1 MIERIIKLNWNHE
14 INNSCPPNPP
24 TYSQNS
30 ETLTM
35 SFFDATLMIGYS
47 RPEYNPVFVK
57 HVFDTIFGAGVVEQV
72 REFVVTSADRPTY
85 KRFYIYTFDDY
96 HPAIVRIINLIDT
109 KKFAKVAFKQE
120 WDYKTQQAVDRYW
133 KVFRAPVMKLF
144 IPYLM
149 NEEPAIA
156 SSTIDPWSP
165 EADPA
170 FADARCALTQ
180 LAETQFAETQRTLE
194 FPPPMVRDETE
205 NWGTPCKLERSTNDP
220 PADEDTADEEY
231 EENVNDATV
240 YEVTAEE
247 AADVSKDFDELASA
261 IAEFGEDYPGSIARP
276 MVRCDSEQFPD
287 YGAPTEMVR
296 DESDRYIEPYMLR
309 LETDEDGT
317 SKICRGED
325 PADYIEPPPKL
336 VRSTTEWFGQ

>member
-1 MIERIIKLNWNHE
+1 
-14 INNSCPPNPP
+14 
-24 TYSQNS
+24 
-30 ETLTM
+30 M

-47 RPEYNPVFVK
+47 RPEYNPVYVK
-57 HVFDTIFGAGVVEQV
+57 QIFDAIFGAGVIEQV
-72 REFVVTSADRPTY
+72 REFVVTSTDRPTY
-85 KRFYIYTFDDY
+85 KRFYIYTFDDS
-96 HPAIVRIINLIDT
+96 HPAIVRIINIINAN
-109 KKFAKVAFKQE
+109 KFAKVAFKQE
-120 WDYKTQQAVDRYW
+120 WDYKTQQVVDRYW
-133 KVFRAPVMKLF
+133 KVFLAPVMKTF
-144 IPYLM
+144 VPYIM
-149 NEEPAIA
+149 NE
-156 SSTIDPWSP
+156 TIDPWSQ

-170 FADARCALTQ
+170 FADARRAL
-180 LAETQFAETQRTLE
+180 TQFAETQTLE

-205 NWGTPCKLERSTNDP
+205 YWGVPCKLVRSTNDT
-220 PADEDTADEEY
+220 PADEDTADED

-276 MVRCDSEQFPD
+276 MVRCDSD

-296 DESDRYIEPYMLR
+296 DDSDRYNEPYMLR
-309 LETDEDGT
+309 LETEEDGT

>member
-1 MIERIIKLNWNHE
+1 
-14 INNSCPPNPP
+14 
-24 TYSQNS
+24 
-30 ETLTM
+30 M

-47 RPEYNPVFVK
+47 RPEYNPFYVK
-57 HVFDTIFGAGVVEQV
+57 HIFDTICGTGVVEQV

-85 KRFYIYTFDDY
+85 KKFYIYTYDDS
-96 HPAIVRIINLIDT
+96 HPAIVRIINIINAN
-109 KKFAKVAFKQE
+109 KFAKVAFKQE
-120 WDYKTQQAVDRYW
+120 WDYKTQQVMDRYW
-133 KVFRAPVMKLF
+133 KVFLAPVMKTF
-144 IPYLM
+144 VPYIM
-149 NEEPAIA
+149 NE
-156 SSTIDPWSP
+156 TIDPWSQ

-170 FADARCALTQ
+170 FADARRAL
-180 LAETQFAETQRTLE
+180 TQFAETQTLE

-205 NWGTPCKLERSTNDP
+205 YWGVPCKLVRSTNDT
-220 PADEDTADEEY
+220 PADEDTADEED

-247 AADVSKDFDELASA
+247 AADVSKDFDELAA
-261 IAEFGEDYPGSIARP
+261 EIAEFGEDYPGSIARQ
-276 MVRCDSEQFPD
+276 DSD

-296 DESDRYIEPYMLR
+296 DDSDRYNEPYMLR
-309 LETDEDGT
+309 LETEEDGT

>member
-1 MIERIIKLNWNHE
+1 
-14 INNSCPPNPP
+14 
-24 TYSQNS
+24 
-30 ETLTM
+30 M

-47 RPEYNPVFVK
+47 RPEYNPFFVK
-57 HVFDTIFGAGVVEQV
+57 HVFDTICGAGVVEQV

-85 KRFYIYTFDDY
+85 KKFYIYTFDDS
-96 HPAIVRIINLIDT
+96 HPAIVRIINIINAN
-109 KKFAKVAFKQE
+109 KFAKVAFKQE
-120 WDYKTQQAVDRYW
+120 WDYKTQQVMDRYW
-133 KVFRAPVMKLF
+133 KVFLAPVMKPF

-149 NEEPAIA
+149 NENTIA

-170 FADARCALTQ
+170 FVDARFTLTQ
-180 LAETQFAETQRTLE
+180 LAETQTLE

-205 NWGTPCKLERSTNDP
+205 YWGVPCKLVRSTNDT
-220 PADEDTADEEY
+220 PADEED

-276 MVRCDSEQFPD
+276 SPMVRCDSVPYPEF
-287 YGAPTEMVR
+287 GAPTEMVR
-296 DESDRYIEPYMLR
+296 DDSDRYNEPYMLR
-309 LETDEDGT
+309 LETEDDGT

-336 VRSTTEWFGQ
+336 VRTSTTAEWLFGK

>member
-1 MIERIIKLNWNHE
+1 
-14 INNSCPPNPP
+14 
-24 TYSQNS
+24 
-30 ETLTM
+30 M

-47 RPEYNPVFVK
+47 RPEYNPFFVK
-57 HVFDTIFGAGVVEQV
+57 QIFDAICGAGVIEQV
-72 REFVVTSADRPTY
+72 REFVVTSPDRPTY
-85 KRFYIYTFDDY
+85 KKFYIYTFDDS
-96 HPAIVRIINLIDT
+96 HPVIVRILNLINAN
-109 KKFAKVAFKQE
+109 KFAKVAFKQE
-120 WDYKTQQAVDRYW
+120 WDYKTQQVVDRYW
-133 KVFRAPVMKLF
+133 KVFRAPVMKIF

-149 NEEPAIA
+149 NE
-156 SSTIDPWSP
+156 TIDPWAP
-165 EADPA
+165 EADQA

-180 LAETQFAETQRTLE
+180 LAETQTLE

-205 NWGTPCKLERSTNDP
+205 YWGVPCKLVRSTNDL
-220 PADEDTADEEY
+220 PADEVTADEENAD

-276 MVRCDSEQFPD
+276 SAMVRCDSEPFPD

-296 DESDRYIEPYMLR
+296 DESDRYNEPYMLR
-309 LETDEDGT
+309 LETEEDGT

-325 PADYIEPPPKL
+325 PADYAIGPPPKL
-336 VRSTTEWFGQ
+336 IRTPSSAGWFAMVSGNY